1 MATSANGST
10 VLVGDP
16 YGGTGGVGEATVY
29 TSSGD
34 SWSAGIP
41 LVPPAAA
48 ESFGTSVALSANGTT
63 AIVGDPG
70 DGASGAATVYTYNGT
85 SWSSGTPLTAPDT
98 AQYFG
103 TSVALSADGTVALVG
118 DPSGGVG
125 YGAATVYEGPGFDTA
140 VSLAPPDTAR
150 AFGTS
155 VALGGPGGATAL
167 VGDSRGGPSSRGVAN
182 SFTGAHWGT
191 RTQLV
196 EPANSKN
203 FATSVALS
211 ASGSTAVVGDPTGNG
226 GTGGAY
232 IETFNGSAWSTPAP
246 LVRPSGAGAFG
257 SSVALGGTT
266 ALVGDPTGG
275 GGTGAATTYSGSGS
289 TWSAGSP
296 LTPPLGATAFGTSVA
311 VSEDGSTALV
321 GDPEGG
327 PTQVGTMTAY
337 ISDGG
342 SWNLGTAVVSPAN
355 DYSFGSS
362 VALSENGSTLLGG
375 DPGDGS
381 TPGGEVTVYTD
392 NGGTLSSGAQLDRPP
407 TSNSFGT
414 SIAVSGNG
422 TTAIVGDP
430 YDGATGA
437 ATIYTFNGTT
447 WSSGTP
453 LPPPETASSFGTSVA
468 LSADGKTA
476 LVGDPLG
483 GDSTT
488 GAATVFTLSNGS
500 WSAGPSLTAP
510 DGARAFGS
518 SVALSPDAMTAL
530 VGDPEANGVGSVTAF
545 SDNSGTWSAG
555 TQLPVPTGSRQ
566 FGTSLAL
573 SFSGVAAIVGDPEG
587 GGSQTGAADVFSFNG
602 VSWSTGTALAAP
614 PGSASFGTSVAI
626 SDSGTRAIV
635 GDPGADQ
642 AGTTTLYNFAGNAWS
657 SGTPLQ
663 TPVNAGL
670 FGTSVALSGPGTTA
684 AVGDP
689 DGNTDSDG
697 QVTVFTLQSTL
708 AEAVVAATTTPGA
721 STPGS
726 PVTYSV
732 TVTPQS
738 GVGTPTG
745 TVSFTDGPLTLC
757 TATLASG
764 SGSCQ
769 ATNTPVGDGDVFASY
784 SGDSTYAP
792 SSGSAPVDHVDR
804 LRLGRPDHPLQLPGD
819 RHRNHHLDRRLGQRR
834 VGSLGQL
841 PVDRC

>member
-1 MATSANGST
+1 M
-10 VLVGDP
+10 VVWD
-16 YGGTGGVGEATVY
+16 
-29 TSSGD
+29 
-34 SWSAGIP
+34 
-41 LVPPAAA
+41 
-48 ESFGTSVALSANGTT
+48 T
-63 AIVGDPG
+63 AH
-70 DGASGAATVYTYNGT
+70 
-85 SWSSGTPLTAPDT
+85 APDT

-155 VALGGPGGATAL
+155 VALGGTGGATAL
-167 VGDSRGGPSSRGVAN
+167 VGDSMGGPSSRGVAN

-191 RTQLV
+191 RTQLL

-211 ASGSTAVVGDPTGNG
+211 ASGSTAAGGGPDRQWRDRRGVRRDLQRVGVEHADAAGPTERRRRLRELG
-226 GTGGAY
+226 GPRA
-232 IETFNGSAWSTPAP
+232 AP
-246 LVRPSGAGAFG
+246 RPSWGTRP
-257 SSVALGGTT
+257 VA
-266 ALVGDPTGG
+266 AAP
-275 GGTGAATTYSGSGS
+275 GAATTYSGSGS

-296 LTPPLGATAFGTSVA
+296 LTPPLGAMAFGTSVA

-327 PTQVGTMTAY
+327 PTQVGTVTAY
-337 ISDGG
+337 TSDGG

-483 GDSTT
+483 GDSDNRGGDRVHPQQWLMERRPVAERT
-488 GAATVFTLSNGS
+488 GRRTGLWIVGGPLPRRHDR
-500 WSAGPSLTAP
+500 AGRGPRSERR
-510 DGARAFGS
+510 G
-518 SVALSPDAMTAL
+518 
-530 VGDPEANGVGSVTAF
+530 VGDRLQRQLRYVVG
-545 SDNSGTWSAG
+545 
-555 TQLPVPTGSRQ
+555 
-566 FGTSLAL
+566 
-573 SFSGVAAIVGDPEG
+573 
-587 GGSQTGAADVFSFNG
+587 
-602 VSWSTGTALAAP
+602 
-614 PGSASFGTSVAI
+614 
-626 SDSGTRAIV
+626 
-635 GDPGADQ
+635 
-642 AGTTTLYNFAGNAWS
+642 GNAVAGS
-657 SGTPLQ
+657 DRFAPIRDLAC
-663 TPVNAGL
+663 PVL
-670 FGTSVALSGPGTTA
+670 
-684 AVGDP
+684 
-689 DGNTDSDG
+689 
-697 QVTVFTLQSTL
+697 
-708 AEAVVAATTTPGA
+708 
-721 STPGS
+721 
-726 PVTYSV
+726 
-732 TVTPQS
+732 
-738 GVGTPTG
+738 
-745 TVSFTDGPLTLC
+745 
-757 TATLASG
+757 
-764 SGSCQ
+764 
-769 ATNTPVGDGDVFASY
+769 
-784 SGDSTYAP
+784 
-792 SSGSAPVDHVDR
+792 
-804 LRLGRPDHPLQLPGD
+804 LGCRGD
-819 RHRNHHLDRRLGQRR
+819 RRR
-834 VGSLGQL
+834 S
-841 PVDRC
+841 